1 MDVITVTSRRD
12 AKDASEEVQS
22 EWEKR
27 HHVMNK
33 TMSGATDRRDNW
45 KEEKGIKGERG
56 QTKNFW
62 TDKRES
68 ADHRVIT
75 VVWSDFLPLSLS
87 PLSLC
92 SRSFRPFELVSIY
105 LPCPSTGLYPWSLQI
120 FQSLLSVSERRR
132 EGSRG
137 RRGELRDRGGI
148 QTGSNRWVRDTVDL
162 YHLLLHTSTGL
173 HMFMF
178 LASLYNA
185 YPNQERRKC
194 LISTIFYHYNPRAWL
209 TDVFASYAA
218 CGLPF

>member
-137 RRGELRDRGGI
+137 RRGELRDRGGDP
-148 QTGSNRWVRDTVDL
+148 NRL
-162 YHLLLHTSTGL
+162 
-173 HMFMF
+173 
-178 LASLYNA
+178 
-185 YPNQERRKC
+185 K
-194 LISTIFYHYNPRAWL
+194 
-209 TDVFASYAA
+209 
-218 CGLPF
+218 